1 MGEATVLGQF
11 LLIFRQVDRGRI
23 IADGEARASR
33 NKKELIHSITL
44 IIADGEARA
53 SRN

>member
-1 MGEATVLGQF
+1 MMGEATVLGQF

-33 NKKELIHSITL
+33 N
-44 IIADGEARA
+44 EAVERG
-53 SRN
+53 RLMGL